1 MMKTNKTASIHMRV
15 TEEELAMFKEKTKK
29 YPSMTSMLLAAVKN
43 LNEHTMSNR
52 MAHVLELKAE
62 LDEQNRQ
69 LGRMGANLNQIAKYF
84 NQISNAGIIGDYWVD
99 EALKAQEAIMAYK
112 LKMEKLNDVIIS
124 KILR

>member
-1 MMKTNKTASIHMRV
+1 MKKKNKRIYIRL

-84 NQISNAGIIGDYWVD
+84 NQISNAGIIGDYRV
-99 EALKAQEAIMAYK
+99 QETIELERAISEYK
-112 LKMEKLNDVIIS
+112 DVISRTNDILIT
-124 KILR
+124 KIIK